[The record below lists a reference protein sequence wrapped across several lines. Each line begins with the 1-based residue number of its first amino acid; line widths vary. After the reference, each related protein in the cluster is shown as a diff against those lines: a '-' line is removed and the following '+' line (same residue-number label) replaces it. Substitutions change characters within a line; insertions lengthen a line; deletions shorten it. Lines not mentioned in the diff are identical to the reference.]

1 MSAEQLRRIT
11 RELSVYERV
20 AITMRGLVAGTG
32 EDPLIRAT
40 IPRPDRACFYELMDF
55 AEVVLIR
62 LRPMSGLLETY
73 MTLAEKELRGLQV
86 QRAWADERMRS
97 RRAKGGRVGGLGSR
111 DDGPTIADLHAL
123 AAMSASE
130 FMELDFTAE
139 DRAMRVSIADLVAT
153 LRFAWDLLLALE
165 AAVPVIARRLN
176 DHDIAEDMLGERLPP
191 IRERLARCISAAVDL
206 IGPFEIEGN
215 DEARRALPGLLG

>member
-1 MSAEQLRRIT
+1 MSAEQLRRIM

-20 AITMRGLVAGTG
+20 VLSMRGLVDGTG
-32 EDPLIRAT
+32 EDSMIRGT
-40 IPRPDRACFYELMDF
+40 IPRPDRASFYELMDF

-86 QRAWADERMRS
+86 QRAWADERTHP
-97 RRAKGGRVGGLGSR
+97 RRAKGARVGGLGSR

-123 AAMSASE
+123 AAMSARE
-130 FMELDFTAE
+130 FMDLDFTAE
-139 DRAMRVSIADLVAT
+139 DHAMRVSIADLVAT

-165 AAVPVIARRLN
+165 AAAPVVARRLN
-176 DHDIAEDMLGERLPP
+176 DRAIAEEMLGERLAPV
-191 IRERLARCISAAVDL
+191 RERLGRCISAAKEL

-215 DEARRALPGLLG
+215 DEARRALPQLLG